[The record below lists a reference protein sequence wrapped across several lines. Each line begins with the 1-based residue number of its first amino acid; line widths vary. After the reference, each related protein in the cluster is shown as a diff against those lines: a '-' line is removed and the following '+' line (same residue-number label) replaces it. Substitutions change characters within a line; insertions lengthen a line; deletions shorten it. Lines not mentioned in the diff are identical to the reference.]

1 MSKTMI
7 DSMRGAGLPPAKAL
21 DLIDDGKL
29 HRYRVDGD
37 KAGSNNGWYVLYAG
51 ALRAGS
57 FGSWRTG
64 ETHTWREASTTP
76 QSPAQRAEMQRQMQA
91 MQQAR
96 VAEQAKVHAAG
107 RDRAAKLLARSHPA
121 HGAHPYL
128 ARKQVPAIGVR
139 QLRDMLLIPAR
150 DIHGELHTLQFIM
163 ADGSKRFLTGG
174 RIQGCYFAIGRPL
187 DSLLLCEGLATG
199 STIYAATGRAVAVC
213 FSCGNLLP
221 VARALRSKFPKLK
234 FIVCADNDMGTPGN
248 PGVTHARAA
257 AQAVGGFLA
266 VPRFAEVPA

>member
-1 MSKTMI
+1 MLDAMH
-7 DSMRGAGLPPAKAL
+7 GAGLQPSKAL
-21 DLIDDGKL
+21 DLVDDGKL
-29 HRYRVDGD
+29 HRYRVEGD
-37 KAGSNNGWYVLYAG
+37 KAGSTNGFYVRYSG
-51 ALRAGS
+51 AQRAGS

-76 QSPAQRAEMQRQMQA
+76 LTPAQRAELQRQMHA

-96 VAEQAKVHAAG
+96 AAEQAKVQAAA
-107 RDRAAKLLARSHPA
+107 RDRAGKLWARSHPA
-121 HGAHPYL
+121 NGGHPYL
-128 ARKQVPAIGVR
+128 TRKQVPAIGIR

-150 DIHGELHTLQFIM
+150 DIYGELQSLQFVM
-163 ADGSKRFLTGG
+163 PDGSKRFLTGG
-174 RIQGCYFAIGRPL
+174 RIQGCYFGVGRPL

-199 STIYAATGRAVAVC
+199 GTLYAATGRAVAVC

-221 VARALRSKFPKLK
+221 VARALRTKFPKMK
-234 FIVCADNDMGTPGN
+234 FIVCADNDQATPGN
-248 PGVTHARAA
+248 PGVTAAKAA